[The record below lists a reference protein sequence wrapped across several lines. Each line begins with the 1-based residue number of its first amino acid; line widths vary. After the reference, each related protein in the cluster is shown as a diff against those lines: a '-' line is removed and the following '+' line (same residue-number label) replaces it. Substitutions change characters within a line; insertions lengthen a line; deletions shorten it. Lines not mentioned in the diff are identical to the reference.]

1 MIDPELKYCPHCRDE
16 YRPDIS
22 LCGVCGMELITGTQ
36 FLAMHESSEGKRA
49 ARKGEITAAD
59 ELVNIQGG
67 PLSDMRHLEELL
79 NGERI
84 GTMLVGDE
92 RNCGKNCCPS
102 SFFLQ
107 VRREDAPDAFAI
119 IQAEHQ
125 RQTALNDHGDK
136 VGDGVFNADA
146 GQATCPACGFSFQ
159 TSTNSCPDC
168 GLCFG

>member
-1 MIDPELKYCPHCRDE
+1 MIDPELKYCPQCRDE

-22 LCGVCGMELITGTQ
+22 QCGVCGTTLLTGGQ
-36 FLAMHESSEGKRA
+36 FMALHENKSEKRA
-49 ARKGEITAAD
+49 QRKGDLTAAD

-67 PLSDMRHLEELL
+67 PLTDMRHLEELL
-79 NGERI
+79 KAERI

-92 RNCGKNCCPS
+92 RNCGKGCCPS
-102 SFFLQ
+102 NFFLQ
-107 VRREDAPDAFAI
+107 VRREDAADAFAV

-125 RQTALNDHGDK
+125 RMTALADHGADL
-136 VGDGVFNADA
+136 VDGVFNADA

-159 TSTNSCPDC
+159 TSTNTCPDC